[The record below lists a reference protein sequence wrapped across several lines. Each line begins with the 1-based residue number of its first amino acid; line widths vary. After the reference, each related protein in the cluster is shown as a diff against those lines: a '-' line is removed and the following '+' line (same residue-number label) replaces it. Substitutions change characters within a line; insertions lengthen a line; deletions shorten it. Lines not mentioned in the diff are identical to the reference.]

1 MSGGT
6 PAVPH
11 PTAADIEL
19 DRLSEA
25 ELWQRVVRLMEAAKQ
40 KQGMLAG
47 QDKDNTLGVRCRRLC
62 KHMLADPYAYKH
74 VGICHNCIAGH
85 AGAGYDWGSHVDP
98 D

>member
-6 PAVPH
+6 PAIPH

-25 ELWQRVVRLMEAAKQ
+25 ELWQRVVRLMEVAKQ

-62 KHMLADPYAYKH
+62 KHMLADTHGYTH
-74 VGICHNCIAGH
+74 VGMCQN
-85 AGAGYDWGSHVDP
+85 
-98 D
+98 

>member
-1 MSGGT
+1 MLQGSRRKVSSGT

-40 KQGMLAG
+40 KQGMLAE
-47 QDKDNTLGVRCRRLC
+47 QDKNNMRGVSCRSLC
-62 KHMLADPYAYKH
+62 KHKLADE
-74 VGICHNCIAGH
+74 C
-85 AGAGYDWGSHVDP
+85 GYSMWAFPTVMRSCLCET
-98 D
+98 

>member
-19 DRLSEA
+19 DRLSEV

-40 KQGMLAG
+40 KQGMSAG
-47 QDKDNTLGVRCRRLC
+47 QDRNIILGTRCRRAD
-62 KHMLADPYAYKH
+62 KHMSANTCGYKH
-74 VGICHNCIAGH
+74 VGICHNCIYGH
-85 AGAGYDWGSHVDP
+85 AGAECDWGSCVDP
-98 D
+98 V